1 MAHRR
6 IVADPPGTPKGM
18 SSSPGSRPSSQPN
31 DKAPA
36 GAAAGLH
43 VAIIMDG
50 NGRWAKARGLPRT
63 LGHRSGVNALKRTV
77 EAAPHLGVDRLTVFG
92 FSTENWRRPA
102 HEVSELMG
110 LLKAYIESDL
120 ARLERED
127 VRVRILGRRADLSK
141 DIQDIINRAETRTA
155 ANSKFLLQVAFNYG
169 GRVDIVDAARR
180 LAEEVKAGRLDPAM
194 IDEAVFESQLST
206 FEGGAP
212 DLIIRT
218 SGERRLSNFL
228 LWETAYSEL
237 VFQDVLWPDYGR
249 QHLAA
254 AIQEF
259 QGRERRYGGA
269 EVDDVLA
276 TG

>member
-6 IVADPPGTPKGM
+6 IVAEPPGTPKGM

-31 DKAPA
+31 GKTPA

-77 EAAPHLGVDRLTVFG
+77 EAAPELGVDRLTVFG

-102 HEVSELMG
+102 REVSELMS

-120 ARLERED
+120 ARLEREN
-127 VRVRILGRRADLSK
+127 VRVRILGRRADLPA
-141 DIQDIINRAETRTA
+141 DIQEIINRAETRTA
-155 ANSKFLLQVAFNYG
+155 ANSRFLLQVAFNYG
-169 GRVDIVDAARR
+169 GRPDIVDAARR
-180 LAEEVKAGRLDPAM
+180 LAEEVQAGRLDPAA
-194 IDEAVFESQLST
+194 IDEAAFEQRLST

-212 DLIIRT
+212 DLIVRT

-228 LWETAYSEL
+228 LWETAYAEL

-254 AIQEF
+254 AIEEYR
-259 QGRERRYGGA
+259 GRERRFGGA